1 MSVFALFLA
10 LVPATTLLATTVDGV
25 RQVVEPTDI
34 VKTIEVLLLCLC

>member
-25 RQVVEPTDI
+25 QQVEPTDI
-34 VKTIEVLLLCLC
+34 VKTIEVLLICFC